1 MEFGLSEDD
10 RLLQDSVSRFL
21 AAEVPLDRVRALA
34 AAGVE
39 GAGFDSTLWQGL
51 ADLGVLGLVVPE
63 RFGGSGQGFFL
74 AALVAEALGGVVA
87 PAPYVGTI
95 TAAWALLLGGS
106 AAQQE
111 QALPEIV
118 QGKRRYALAL
128 AEAVAPRQNAGLKR
142 EDHTLHGESLCLIDA
157 LPATHILLATDDGT
171 LGVVEQG
178 AAGLAMR
185 PMQTIDKT
193 RSWGLLQADGAAFE
207 PLGGDMP
214 HAQLLRRTLAA
225 ARVLLAADT
234 LGAAQVMLDK
244 AVAYA
249 KERKQFSRVIAS
261 FQAVKHMCAE
271 MVTELEPARSLL
283 WYAAHAQDHVVEEA
297 DLMACLAKAHLG
309 DIGREI
315 ARIATEVHGG
325 MGFTDLV
332 GLHYW
337 FKRIGMDRQL
347 LGGPELTREEAA
359 RLQGW
364 VAA

>member
-10 RLLQDSVSRFL
+10 RLLQDSVVRFL
-21 AAEVPLDRVRALA
+21 TTEVPLDRVRELA
-34 AAGVE
+34 AADTQK
-39 GAGFDSTLWQGL
+39 AGFDSALWQGL

-74 AALVAEALGGVVA
+74 AALVSEALGGVVA
-87 PAPYVGTI
+87 PAPYVGTS
-95 TAAWALLLGGS
+95 AATWALLLGGS

-118 QGKRRYALAL
+118 KGKRRYALAL
-128 AEAVAPRQNAGLKR
+128 AETVAPRQDAALRLQGN
-142 EDHTLHGESLCLIDA
+142 TLHGESLCLIDA
-157 LPATHILLATDDGT
+157 LPATHILAATSDGM

-185 PMQTIDKT
+185 PMQTIDRT
-193 RSWGLLQADGAAFE
+193 RSWGLMQANGVSWE

-214 HAQLLRRTLAA
+214 RDQLLRRTLAA

-234 LGAAQVMLDK
+234 LGAAQTMLDK

-315 ARIATEVHGG
+315 ARSATEVHGG

-359 RLQGW
+359 RLQHF
-364 VAA
+364 VQ